1 MPRVLSLRQRDEQ
14 FGTRFPQRQHALKAP
29 SSIFRPHTHAH
40 ILYQH
45 AVRIVLYKERPRTG
59 GMRSRASVLLFALSK
74 NSSGRSLRDGRCP
87 AVDDLCY
94 SYHPTKGERMKRIRE
109 PRRQTLKLHYNKN
122 VAAAALQGSFFFF
135 FFFLDI
141 RVLLLLLWTNPLR
154 PVSVYSSSFHPL
166 LTLSKQ
172 TTQM

>member
-1 MPRVLSLRQRDEQ
+1 
-14 FGTRFPQRQHALKAP
+14 
-29 SSIFRPHTHAH
+29 
-40 ILYQH
+40 
-45 AVRIVLYKERPRTG
+45 
-59 GMRSRASVLLFALSK
+59 
-74 NSSGRSLRDGRCP
+74 
-87 AVDDLCY
+87 
-94 SYHPTKGERMKRIRE
+94 MKRIRE

-122 VAAAALQGSFFFF
+122 VAAAAALQGSFLLF

-141 RVLLLLLWTNPLR
+141 RVLLLWTNPLR

>member
-1 MPRVLSLRQRDEQ
+1 
-14 FGTRFPQRQHALKAP
+14 
-29 SSIFRPHTHAH
+29 
-40 ILYQH
+40 
-45 AVRIVLYKERPRTG
+45 
-59 GMRSRASVLLFALSK
+59 
-74 NSSGRSLRDGRCP
+74 
-87 AVDDLCY
+87 
-94 SYHPTKGERMKRIRE
+94 MKRIRE

-122 VAAAALQGSFFFF
+122 VAAAAAALQGSFFFFF

-141 RVLLLLLWTNPLR
+141 RVLLWTNPLR

>member
-1 MPRVLSLRQRDEQ
+1 
-14 FGTRFPQRQHALKAP
+14 
-29 SSIFRPHTHAH
+29 
-40 ILYQH
+40 
-45 AVRIVLYKERPRTG
+45 
-59 GMRSRASVLLFALSK
+59 
-74 NSSGRSLRDGRCP
+74 
-87 AVDDLCY
+87 
-94 SYHPTKGERMKRIRE
+94 MKRIRE

-122 VAAAALQGSFFFF
+122 VAAAAALQGSFFFF

-141 RVLLLLLWTNPLR
+141 RVLLWTNPLR